1 MKDGFYPMKIKKL
14 LSFYP
19 YWITALVLLLCI
31 AVHPMHILG
40 HTTYE
45 NASLEDGIYP
55 NLKLEDGSV
64 VISEFTPAHAQ
75 LDEISFRFL
84 CSGSA
89 PDGIVSLKVVD
100 ANMKEIYESKLES
113 GDIMNYRWISFPI
126 DASLKQGTSYYILLH
141 AQNYDAEDAA
151 LTLYCGGPSTAPEE
165 SGQLYYNGNP
175 ESTLTPAVIY
185 SYTDRVDSAHAL
197 PFYIAILLIGLILF
211 STFTKF
217 ENTPKED

>member
-1 MKDGFYPMKIKKL
+1 MKIKKL

-64 VISEFTPAHAQ
+64 VISEFIPAHAQ

-89 PDGIVSLKVVD
+89 PDGVVSLQILD
-100 ANMKEIYESKLES
+100 DTMEEIYSTSLES
-113 GDIMNYRWISFPI
+113 GDIMNYRWITFPLDVELVSGKRYFI
-126 DASLKQGTSYYILLH
+126 FLRA
-141 AQNYDAEDAA
+141 YDYEDAA

-175 ESTLTPAVIY
+175 ENNLTPAVIY

-197 PFYIAILLIGLILF
+197 PFYIAFLLIGLILF
-211 STFTKF
+211 STFAKF